1 MSLTHLKMPGC
12 VAEGMGLEMGARRQ
26 VTKEMKGR
34 YQRGSRVE
42 RSAILDELCA
52 LTGWHRDHARRAIRA
67 APAPGQPRRPRKRRE
82 PVVKYDEAVIAALRV
97 CWATLDGP
105 TGKRLA
111 PGLPTLVAALR
122 RHGELDIDDVTAQLL
137 CGMSAATIDRRLAG
151 DRKKLELKGR
161 SHTKPGSLLKSQ
173 IPIRTWA
180 DWDENRPG
188 FVEIDLVGHEGGDA
202 NGDFGWSLTVTDI
215 ATGWTEVRSV
225 RNKAA
230 RHVFAALVAIQAAL
244 PFPLLGI
251 DSDNGSEFINAH
263 LLTWC
268 LDNKI
273 TFTRSRP
280 GNKNDGCHVEQKNWD
295 IARRTVGYWRY
306 DTPGEIELLN
316 QIWPTLSVLINLFTP
331 QQKLISKTRV
341 GAKVTKRYD
350 QAQTPYQRLLTDA
363 AAHPNDPALDDID
376 ARQLATLL
384 ETTNPAAVR
393 RQVGQ
398 RCATLLERVRRKSV
412 TRRAKANRAY
422 VSGTKTKRAGGSLVI
437 STPKRANPDEST
449 TQSKRA
455 S

>member
-1 MSLTHLKMPGC
+1 MSLTHLKMPAC

-34 YQRGSRVE
+34 YQRGSRAE

-52 LTGWHRDHARRAIRA
+52 LTGWHRDHARKAIRT
-67 APAPGQPRRPRKRRE
+67 APAPGQPRPPRRQRE

-111 PGLPTLVAALR
+111 PGLPVLVAALR

-151 DRKKLELKGR
+151 DRAKLELKGR

-173 IPIRTWA
+173 IPMRTWA

-263 LLTWC
+263 LLAWC

-331 QQKLISKTRV
+331 QQKLIAKTRV

-350 QAQTPYQRLLTDA
+350 RARTPYQRLLTDA
-363 AAHPNDPALDDID
+363 AAHPDDPALDDVD

-384 ETTNPAAVR
+384 EATNPAAVR
-393 RQVGQ
+393 REVGQ

-422 VSGTKTKRAGGSLVI
+422 VAGTKTKRADGSLVI
-437 STPKRANPDEST
+437 GTPKRAKTDEST
-449 TQSKRA
+449 TQGKRA